1 MKEKEK
7 ICMSGSFTVEAS
19 LVASMILLVLFYVLQ
34 MTFFLTDMV
43 RLEAVVAETSLDVA
57 QEVEMGGFFLL
68 DVSGAQS
75 ESQAGSATYEASDT
89 LELMPGFTVSA
100 EAKFTRTERQ
110 PVDFLRQ
117 VRTWDALLSQEE
129 T

>member
-1 MKEKEK
+1 
-7 ICMSGSFTVEAS
+7 
-19 LVASMILLVLFYVLQ
+19 
-34 MTFFLTDMV
+34 
-43 RLEAVVAETSLDVA
+43 SLDAA
-57 QEVEMGGFFLL
+57 QEVEMSGFFLL
-68 DVSGAQS
+68 DVSGALS
-75 ESQAGSATYEASDT
+75 ESQAGTVTYEASDT

-117 VRTWDALLSQEE
+117 VRTWYALLSQEE